1 MKVYKYDIQTKEF
14 LEELEIN
21 EAYGTNLPFTT
32 TVKPLAKKDGF
43 AICFNGTKWEYIED
57 NRNTVVYNK
66 ETKQESRI
74 DYLGKIKEDVT
85 TSNPEQFDKWNYE
98 TNNWV
103 EDVNLKKQYEYNQW
117 KAERQSKVDNIEVEL
132 NGVVYQGD
140 ETSQTRVARAVA
152 VMEDIDTVM
161 WVAKDN
167 SVNELSKEDLKYI
180 LREAGIKQTLIWND
194 SRPEGGN

>member
-1 MKVYKYDIQTKEF
+1 MKVYKYDIDTKEF
-14 LEELEIN
+14 LQEFEIN

-32 TVKPLAKKDGF
+32 EIEPLAKKDGF
-43 AICFNGTKWEYIED
+43 AICFNGTKWEYKED
-57 NRNTVVYNK
+57 NRNTVIYNK
-66 ETKQESRI
+66 DTKQESKI
-74 DYLGKIKEDVT
+74 DYLGVIKDDVT
-85 TSNPEQFDKWNYE
+85 TLKPEQFDKWDYE

-152 VMEDIDTVM
+152 VMEDTDTVM

-167 SVNELSKEDLKYI
+167 SVNELSKTDLKYI
-180 LREAGIKQTLIWND
+180 LKEAGIKQTLIWND
-194 SRPEGGN
+194 GRPEGGN